1 MSKIVAD
8 EILKYLDFNDG
19 KYFEVGSSNGLFQ
32 SNSLR
37 LEQEQNWSGILVE
50 ASPQAYNECL
60 LNRDNNKNIIVFGAL
75 VADDYVGDTIKGDFN
90 GHPMGS
96 IGGRRLNNQ
105 ANANI
110 EVPTYTVTQILNYFE
125 IDHIDFFALDV
136 EGFELDVLHGIDFET
151 WSPTYFLIEWNA
163 GEDELFPFMES
174 KGYENLGNIS
184 DFNLVDDPQ
193 WPQNHQDFLFKLKEK
208 TNA

>member
-1 MSKIVAD
+1 MSKDVAV
-8 EILKYLDFNDG
+8 EILKYLNFNDG
-19 KYFEVGSSNGLFQ
+19 VYFEVGANNGLFQ
-32 SNSLR
+32 NNTVA
-37 LEQEQNWSGILVE
+37 LELNQNWSGILVE

-75 VADDYVGDTIKGDFN
+75 VADDYAGDTIKGDFN

-105 ANANI
+105 SNANI
-110 EVPTYTVTQILNYFE
+110 EVPTYTVTQILSYFE
-125 IDHIDFFALDV
+125 IEHIDFFALDV
-136 EGFELDVLHGIDFET
+136 EGFEIDVLHGIDFET

-163 GEDELFPFMES
+163 GEDDLFPFMES

-184 DFNLVDDPQ
+184 DFNYKDDVG
-193 WPQNHQDFLFKLKEK
+193 WPGSHNDYLFKLKE
-208 TNA
+208 

>member
-1 MSKIVAD
+1 LSKDVAV
-8 EILKYLDFNDG
+8 EILKYLNFNDG
-19 KYFEVGSSNGLFQ
+19 VYFEVGANNGLFQ
-32 SNSLR
+32 NNTVA
-37 LEQEQNWSGILVE
+37 LELNQNWSGILVE

-125 IDHIDFFALDV
+125 IEHIDFFALDV
-136 EGFELDVLHGIDFET
+136 EGFELDVLRGIDFDT

-163 GEDELFPFMES
+163 GEDDLFPFMES

-184 DFNLVDDPQ
+184 DFNLIDDPK
-193 WPQNHQDFLFKLKEK
+193 WPGCHQDWLFKLKEK
-208 TNA
+208 TDA